1 MGQLSPRKPFRMEAA
16 LSCHNRLEAKSPV
29 EGQASSAGAVN
40 RKDMPLAVADPAM
53 GHRAWVSSETL
64 CSVPRTKGHHQ
75 SPLSG
80 EQ

>member
-1 MGQLSPRKPFRMEAA
+1 MGQLSPGKHFRVAAA
-16 LSCHNRLEAKSPV
+16 LSCHNRLEAESPV

-40 RKDMPLAVADPAM
+40 RKDVPLAVTDPAL
-53 GHRAWVSSETL
+53 GHCAWVSSEIL
-64 CSVPRTKGHHQ
+64 CSVPLTKDHYQ